1 MPTCWP
7 SSKPQVAVP
16 APLTFWV
23 RSHRTTLP
31 LRRSVSRN
39 P

>member
-1 MPTCWP
+1 MLTCWS

-23 RSHRTTLP
+23 KSRRTTLP
-31 LRRSVSRN
+31 LRRSVGRN